1 MCSKYCFPYN
11 AYDIQIELMDSV
23 YYVLEN
29 NKIAIIESP
38 TGTGKSLS
46 LICAATQWL
55 KDFKT
60 NRFNVLT
67 KQLSEFNNQIK
78 TIETETQ
85 LSSDWISLQNK
96 KSILCQKRDLLIKE
110 LDKIQIFNK
119 RNDSLIDRKNNTFMR
134 KKFTLSHK
142 NLTKKLKTENDSNN
156 DLTSDDNQLDEDLV
170 NYCSDEE
177 VIDETNET
185 KEEDKTVRPK
195 IYYCS
200 RTHSQLSQFISEI
213 KKTSF
218 ASEET
223 PLRTVPLGSRI
234 NLCVNPNVIK
244 LNNINLINEKCIEL
258 QNSSNSKNKCQ
269 MHKQVFIN
277 ELKDEVLTDVQDIEE
292 ITQLGKRVKAC
303 PYYSTRFAIPEA
315 EIVILPYNILLHSGT
330 RQSFGIDLKES
341 VVIIDEAHNL
351 IETINNIHSIEI
363 KGSHI
368 IDSQTQLNQYL
379 TKYYSRLS
387 PKNIMH
393 IKQIIFILNEFIKH
407 LKVGLNDKTNDN
419 SSHVYEG
426 LNFLIKLGIE
436 NLNLFKILDFCEK
449 SRIARKL
456 YGFNEKQKRFQVEN
470 NSENSSKKLLS
481 GTTAFLAKMKGK
493 TIEFESNPSNSSN
506 DEDIQTYGS
515 PLYLIKE
522 FLRAL
527 INTNTSGRVIT
538 HIDKNSM
545 RKSSLKYILLNPG
558 SHFKVKF
565 NA

>member
-1 MCSKYCFPYN
+1 
-11 AYDIQIELMDSV
+11 MDSV
-23 YYVLEN
+23 YYALEN

-46 LICAATQWL
+46 LICATTQWL
-55 KDFKT
+55 KHFKT
-60 NRFNVLT
+60 NRFNDLT
-67 KQLSEFNNQIK
+67 KQLSKLNNEIK

-96 KSILCQKRDLLIKE
+96 KSILCQKRDLSIKE

-134 KKFTLSHK
+134 KKFALSHK
-142 NLTKKLKTENDSNN
+142 SLTKKLKTENDLNN

-185 KEEDKTVRPK
+185 KEEDKMVRPK

-258 QNSSNSKNKCQ
+258 QNSKNKCQ
-269 MHKQVFIN
+269 MHKQGFIN

-303 PYYSTRFAIPEA
+303 PYYSTRLAIPEA

-341 VVIIDEAHNL
+341 IVIIDEAHNL

-393 IKQIIFILNEFIKH
+393 IKQIIYILNEFIKH
-407 LKVGLNDKTNDN
+407 LKVSLNDKTNDN
-419 SSHVYEG
+419 TSHVYEG

-493 TIEFESNPSNSSN
+493 TIEIESNPSNSSN

-527 INTNTSGRVIT
+527 INTNTSGRIIT

-545 RKSSLKYILLNPG
+545 RKCSLKYILLNPG
-558 SHFKVKF
+558 SHFKVKL
-565 NA
+565 NVK